1 MKKFSII
8 MLFMLLA
15 TTFTAQAGSQ
25 FVPKEYSYEEVGSDA
40 SKSFY
45 VYFYQLFTYPDEI
58 TTKTDISQLEGI
70 TITTSSGDN
79 SIIKLAAINAH
90 MNQTRMQLTR
100 LGGVKGETTFTVSI
114 TYNGETVTNTFPV
127 KVPGL
132 KTSMIKSYIEPEQA
146 EPQIYDVIGN
156 SAFYKSDEKTA
167 CTLTLDNADELKHG
181 TAELVD
187 GENGYKVIKYTLN
200 GTPQEIVSDAIKYT
214 ITLSDGIES
223 SSDKVITYA
232 TRNCYATKIL
242 EYQPAAGQFR
252 SEVA

>member
-1 MKKFSII
+1 
-8 MLFMLLA
+8 MLLMLLA
-15 TTFTAQAGSQ
+15 TAFTVQAGSQ

-40 SKSFY
+40 NKSFY

-58 TTKTDISQLEGI
+58 TTKTDISKMEGI
-70 TITTSSGDN
+70 TIATSSGDN

-114 TYNGETVTNTFPV
+114 TYNGETVTNTFVV

-132 KTSMIKSYIEPEQA
+132 QTSMIKSYIEPDQG

-156 SAFYKSDEKTA
+156 SAFYRSDEKTA
-167 CTLTLDNADELKHG
+167 CTWTLDNADELKHG
-181 TAELVD
+181 SAELVD

-200 GTPQEIVSDAIKYT
+200 GTPQQIVSDAIITTEENTFT
-214 ITLSDGIES
+214 IQTNSFLKAEDLGGKFTVQYKVEIVDLSLVVKEIE
-223 SSDKVITYA
+223 
-232 TRNCYATKIL
+232 NEGC
-242 EYQPAAGQFR
+242 G
-252 SEVA
+252 